1 MKIELRMLKF
11 PIVAYSVYDYIKHLK
26 GLTYPSEE
34 YVKTREE
41 VSACKHKGSR
51 LTRGSRRGFSI

>member
-1 MKIELRMLKF
+1 MLKF
-11 PIVAYSVYDYIKHLK
+11 SIVGISVYDYIKNLK

-41 VSACKHKGSR
+41 VSVYKN
-51 LTRGSRRGFSI
+51 

>member
-1 MKIELRMLKF
+1 MKFNGIEVRMLKF

-41 VSACKHKGSR
+41 VSACKHKDSR
-51 LTRGSRRGFSI
+51 